1 MITLVENFRAVF
13 YAPFYAVEALGAY
26 QAEGLQVTM
35 TTSAAAD
42 NTLVSLTAGAGDV
55 SWGGPLR
62 IMNALDK
69 NPSGGYVAFCEI
81 VGRDPFY
88 LIGRTPNA
96 HFELKDLVGKTL
108 AAVSEVPTPWIC
120 LRYDL
125 RCAGIDP
132 ETVTCS
138 PPRTMAE
145 NSAALRAG
153 EVDVIQVFE
162 PYAQELL
169 AAGTG
174 HLWYAAASRGLTS
187 YTTFNTTRG
196 FIEKNPQ
203 TALGMTRAM
212 QRTLKWIATHDG
224 RDLAELLR
232 AYFPE
237 IPQTT
242 LAAAFNNYKRY
253 GLWNQSVSVQRAGI
267 EWLRDAMLASGA
279 IKTRFTYEQC
289 VDNRFAEQIT
299 REDPPSI

>member
-26 QAEGLQVTM
+26 QAEGLQVVM
-35 TTSAAAD
+35 KTSAAAD
-42 NTLVSLTAGAGDV
+42 NTLVSLNAGAGDV

-96 HFELKDLVGKTL
+96 QFQLKDLVGKTL
-108 AAVSEVPTPWIC
+108 APVSEVPTPWIC

-125 RCAGIDP
+125 RGAGIDP
-132 ETVTCS
+132 ATITCS

-153 EVDVIQVFE
+153 QVDVIQVFE

-169 AAGTG
+169 AEGTG
-174 HLWYAAASRGLTS
+174 HLWYAASSRGLTS

-196 FIEKNPQ
+196 FIDKNPEP
-203 TALGMTRAM
+203 ALGMTRAM
-212 QRTLKWIATHDG
+212 QRTLKWISTHNG
-224 RDLAELLR
+224 RDLAEALC
-232 AYFPE
+232 AYFPQ
-237 IPQTT
+237 IPQAT
-242 LAAAFNNYKRY
+242 LAAAFNDYKRC
-253 GLWNQSVSVQRAGI
+253 GLWNHNVSVQRAGI
-267 EWLRDAMLASGA
+267 EWLRDAMLASGD
-279 IKTRFTYEQC
+279 IKTRFSFEQC
-289 VDNRFAEQIT
+289 VDNRFAEQVT